1 MEEIIAYQM
10 PIIEAKVD
18 KLKEKH
24 TKIVDHSREVDDEKE
39 SFEVAKVS
47 GDISQARIRNYGKSC
62 VKQRS

>member
-24 TKIVDHSREVDDEKE
+24 TKIVDHSRSVDIRYF
-39 SFEVAKVS
+39 SLEVAKAIA
-47 GDISQARIRNYGKSC
+47 G
-62 VKQRS
+62 VK